1 MNFFFGMKHLNFHSE
16 IQIPCF
22 QNRNPKS
29 KKLLLY
35 EAWTENNQWVINR
48 LNDCKLNDDFYIVK
62 NNNNDKQKVKF
73 VIDHVKQLG
82 GIEYAHAK
90 MIEYR
95 DKALVVL
102 HSFPPSITRDALEEL
117 VRYTTDRK
125 Y

>member
-1 MNFFFGMKHLNFHSE
+1 M
-16 IQIPCF
+16 
-22 QNRNPKS
+22 
-29 KKLLLY
+29 
-35 EAWTENNQWVINR
+35 
-48 LNDCKLNDDFYIVK
+48 
-62 NNNNDKQKVKF
+62 KF
-73 VIDHVKQLG
+73 VIDHVKALG